1 MKKFVKIFVNLL
13 TGSRLL
19 ATFFMPLMFTTL
31 PAHIFIIITGL
42 ILLTDLIDG
51 KLARKFEVSTLFGS
65 LLDMSADKL
74 FGVIILYILSTMY
87 PIMIIPLLFEILI
100 STINISNR
108 NKKTGGNSSYLGR
121 AKTCVLGG
129 SIILLFLVGLSPELI
144 NNLNNLKSSKEI
156 VNILKT
162 TGLSFFNVINNNSVL
177 IKDLSVTSSIIS
189 ETIVATDYTIKS
201 TKKISKNDK
210 KIKIAYLIKNKN
222 FLKEILFNEKYYDLV
237 KNEKIS
243 IMEKLI
249 PNKYYDELTSKK
261 EDNNIEETNE
271 NSSELDTEN
280 LKKLTFKNNNKKK

>member
-87 PIMIIPLLFEILI
+87 PIMTIPLLFEVLI

-156 VNILKT
+156 VNILKS
-162 TGLSFFNVINNNSVL
+162 TGLSFFNFINNNSAL

-210 KIKIAYLIKNKN
+210 KIKIADLIKNKN

-249 PNKYYDELTSKK
+249 PNKYYDELTNKK
-261 EDNNIEETNE
+261 EDNYIEETNE

-280 LKKLTFKNNNKKK
+280 VKKLTFKNNNKKK